1 MSQET
6 SIDNLP
12 RNISDDDSKLVD
24 SILNDLNNTGT
35 SYQPQQQ
42 APQQAPQVPQVPH
55 VSNHNPQGGPSP
67 SEQLT
72 PEQMKMIQ
80 MQKQMAIQQQQ
91 QELMQQQQ
99 LSHQKNM
106 NVIHSEKDNSII
118 DGIKKEAKSIILI
131 IILSILFNI
140 EPIDNIFKIYPSLFV
155 SETGTI
161 NMQGVLIKALFIGT
175 FFYIIKSQFF

>member
-42 APQQAPQVPQVPH
+42 TPQQQAPQVPQVPH

-67 SEQLT
+67 SEQL
-72 PEQMKMIQ
+72 KM
-80 MQKQMAIQQQQ
+80 
-91 QELMQQQQ
+91 L
-99 LSHQKNM
+99 LL
-106 NVIHSEKDNSII
+106 V
-118 DGIKKEAKSIILI
+118 
-131 IILSILFNI
+131 
-140 EPIDNIFKIYPSLFV
+140 
-155 SETGTI
+155 
-161 NMQGVLIKALFIGT
+161 KAP
-175 FFYIIKSQFF
+175 